1 MRLVT
6 FVREMDIV
14 PSRIL
19 KMPFSYGQGKT
30 RARNI
35 VRKGLEVQG
44 RRTTDKA
51 S

>member
-6 FVREMDIV
+6 FVRDMDIV

-30 RARNI
+30 RARKI
-35 VRKGLEVQG
+35 VKKRFGSTGKENNG
-44 RRTTDKA
+44 
-51 S
+51 